1 MLDKATYSA
10 TAAYPVVIT
19 GHIDQAKKA
28 YRLSRDSAA
37 RAAAFAYLVWRAT
50 LADDAPAE
58 AYEWLKDQMMIRNE
72 QIEAHNDAEKRLR
85 ERATAFSKGKLAEL
99 DRDDLALQES
109 EDPNQMALVI
119 AEKNRLKKAVNYTA
133 KEWADRQMTPI
144 STRENA
150 SQFVP
155 LVKFVF
161 EFHHPRDSSVT
172 SRYAQM
178 LEWIHA
184 NFKDKAVSDAE
195 IIVEAIQDMGG
206 FDRTLEAQRGK
217 ITSTVKVEDDLGGA
231 ERKMMVDYTI
241 EKIVSA
247 FKSASPQATVDLAA
261 QHAQDGFVF
270 LIGRSTGEKIE
281 IVKELEIDEKSRKG
295 LIAVQDA
302 QDVLPTQAA
311 SEFIGRVVN
320 LGELVTL
327 DDSVDKTEFDLKAGE
342 PVKAER
348 VMTLVPDEKAGFGI
362 VISARRADASVVV
375 KAYPKAE
382 AINLGKIA
390 APVFMQGSK
399 VGLLSKLVS
408 KASDRR
414 LFTFSQGHTNGA
426 ISWKAVN
433 VAVDPTVSTKASR
446 SFVWSDLATEMEKP
460 LDVVGFRPTAEE
472 SFSMER
478 IKSVATD
485 ISGKVSADSGKKI
498 PETVYLCLNGSKAES
513 HEGKTKK
520 SATAKKSFTM
530 RVKDLAS
537 VFSALAL
544 QKTEV
549 FTMRGDTGGLVMA
562 AFEDELAR
570 YEIYVPTAS
579 ADGKRLQNRRIEPM
593 GFDESV
599 EEKSDKVTA
608 N

>member
-19 GHIDQAKKA
+19 GHIDMAQKA

-37 RAAAFAYLVWRAT
+37 RAAAHAYLVWRAT
-50 LADDAPAE
+50 LADGAPAE

-85 ERATAFSKGKLAEL
+85 ERATAFGKGKLAEL

-161 EFHHPRDSSVT
+161 EFHHLRDSSVT

-178 LEWIHA
+178 LEWIHTR
-184 NFKDKAVSDAE
+184 FKDKAVSDAE
-195 IIVEAIQDMGG
+195 IIVEAIQEMGG

-217 ITSTVKVEDDLGGA
+217 VTPTVKVEDDLGGA
-231 ERKMMVDYTI
+231 ERKLMEKYTI

-281 IVKELEIDEKSRKG
+281 IIKELEIDEKSRKG

-327 DDSVDKTEFDLKAGE
+327 EDNADKTEFDLKAGE

-348 VMTLVPDEKAGFGI
+348 VMTLVPDKKSGFGI

-382 AINLGKIA
+382 VINLGKIA
-390 APVFMQGSK
+390 APVFIQGSK
-399 VGLLSKLVS
+399 FGLLSKLVS

-414 LFTFSQGHTNGA
+414 LFTFSQGNTNGA

-446 SFVWSDLATEMEKP
+446 SFVWLDLATEMEKP
-460 LDVVGFRPTAEE
+460 LDVAGFRPTAED

-478 IKSVATD
+478 IKGHATE
-485 ISGKVSADSGKKI
+485 IAGKTSADSSKTI
-498 PETVYLCLNGSKAES
+498 PETVGLLLNGSKADNY
-513 HEGKTKK
+513 EGKT
-520 SATAKKSFTM
+520 KKSFTM
-530 RVKDLAS
+530 RVKDLGS
-537 VFSALAL
+537 LFNALL
-544 QKTEV
+544 SQMTDEV
-549 FTMRGDTGGLVMA
+549 TMRGDTGGIVMA

-570 YEIYVPTAS
+570 YEIYVPTAA

-593 GFDESV
+593 DFDVAV
-599 EEKSDKVTA
+599 EKKSDEVTA

>member
-1 MLDKATYSA
+1 MLDKTTYNA
-10 TAAYPVVIT
+10 TAASSSVIT
-19 GHIDQAKKA
+19 GHIDMAQKA

-37 RAAAFAYLVWRAT
+37 RAAAHAYLVWRAT

-58 AYEWLKDQMMIRNE
+58 AYQWLKDQMMIRNE

-85 ERATAFSKGKLAEL
+85 ERATAFGKGKLAEL
-99 DRDDLALQES
+99 DAGDFALQES
-109 EDPNQMALVI
+109 EDPTEMARII
-119 AEKNRLKKAVNYTA
+119 ADKNRLKKAVNFTA

-178 LEWIHA
+178 LEWIHTR
-184 NFKDKAVSDAE
+184 FKEKTVSDAE
-195 IIVEAIQDMGG
+195 SIVEAIQEMGG

-217 ITSTVKVEDDLGGA
+217 VTSTVKVDDDLGGA
-231 ERKMMVDYTI
+231 ERKLMVDYTI

-247 FKSASPQATVDLAA
+247 FNSASPQATVDLAA

-281 IVKELEIDEKSRKG
+281 IVKELKIDEKVSKDV
-295 LIAVQDA
+295 LAKQDA

-327 DDSVDKTEFDLKAGE
+327 EDTADKTEFDLKAGE

-414 LFTFSQGHTNGA
+414 LFTFSRGDTNGA

-433 VAVDPTVSTKASR
+433 IAVDPMKMSKASR
-446 SFVWSDLATEMEKP
+446 SFIWSDLATEMEKP
-460 LDVVGFRPTAEE
+460 LDVVDFRPTAEE

-478 IKSVATD
+478 IKSHATE
-485 ISGKVSADSGKKI
+485 IAGKTSADSGKTI
-498 PETVYLCLNGSKAES
+498 PETVGLHLNGSKADND
-513 HEGKTKK
+513 EGKT
-520 SATAKKSFTM
+520 KKSFTM

-537 VFSALAL
+537 LFNALL
-544 QKTEV
+544 SQMTEEV
-549 FTMRGDTGGLVMA
+549 TMRGDTGGLVMA

-579 ADGKRLQNRRIEPM
+579 ADRKRLQNRRIEPM
-593 GFDESV
+593 DFDVAV
-599 EEKSDKVTA
+599 EKKSDEVTA